1 MFEKL
6 PAVTMNNNKSSS
18 TERLVA
24 DARELNGKETPN
36 DASKR
41 FPSYLRVPGN
51 FFARLK
57 AELHWRATRLM
68 LGCCR
73 RFPTA
78 RPHMAFL

>member
-6 PAVTMNNNKSSS
+6 PAVTMNDSESSS
-18 TERLVA
+18 TERLIA
-24 DARELNGKETPN
+24 DALELGGKEILN
-36 DASKR
+36 DAARRS
-41 FPSYLRVPGN
+41 PSYLRVLGI

-57 AELHWRATRLM
+57 AELHWGATRLM